1 MAEFLSVK
9 DLAVLLQC
17 SEKTIRRRLA
27 EVPEGVPWI
36 LRDGHLLRI
45 QTVEY
50 IRFCNE
56 RRTKELKHE
65 RINHTRVV
73 TAPGTA
79 NKRD

>member
-27 EVPEGVPWI
+27 EAPEGVSWI
-36 LRDGHLLRI
+36 LHDGHLLRVK
-45 QTVEY
+45 TSEY

-56 RRTKELKHE
+56 RRK
-65 RINHTRVV
+65 
-73 TAPGTA
+73 A
-79 NKRD
+79 

>member
-1 MAEFLSVK
+1 MAEFISVK
-9 DLAVLLQC
+9 ELAALLQC

-56 RRTKELKHE
+56 RRK
-65 RINHTRVV
+65 
-73 TAPGTA
+73 A
-79 NKRD
+79 